1 MFSFI
6 IWINVIWCYGYYGLG
21 LRTQLD
27 KYNQY
32 DHLQMLIHQEQH
44 NNCIP
49 ENKDLNFL
57 IFLLSYRRIGVNWH
71 MALKS
76 REVKGLWLYKVYQ
89 QLRERRS
96 GKANGACVDQVV
108 QEPYNCQHRTV

>member
-1 MFSFI
+1 MLSFI

-32 DHLQMLIHQEQH
+32 DHLQMLTHQEQH

-57 IFLLSYRRIGVNWH
+57 IFFAKLQTYWS
-71 MALKS
+71 
-76 REVKGLWLYKVYQ
+76 
-89 QLRERRS
+89 
-96 GKANGACVDQVV
+96 
-108 QEPYNCQHRTV
+108 